1 MKLTLLPLEPD
12 NLIRLKCEGHVTS
25 PHLSAEGDP
34 LGALLGPHCSSRK
47 VLLNMEQVR
56 SIDTGGVCWLMSL
69 DKKFRQDGGRLVLY
83 SVPGVVL
90 DVLNILRL
98 VPLLPIAADE
108 AAARE
113 MASRPS
119 PEPAGPRPA
128 RREGS
133 PSDNAAWPHG

>member
-1 MKLTLLPLEPD
+1 MKLTLMPLEAD
-12 NLIRLKCEGHVTS
+12 NLIRLRCEGHVTS

-34 LGALLGPHCSSRK
+34 LGALLGPQCQTRR

-69 DKKFRQDGGRLVLY
+69 DKQFRQAGGRIVLY
-83 SVPGVVL
+83 SVPGIVL

-113 MASRPS
+113 MASRAG
-119 PEPAGPRPA
+119 PEAAGPRAA
-128 RREGS
+128 RHQGS
-133 PSDNAAWPHG
+133 PSDNTAWPHG